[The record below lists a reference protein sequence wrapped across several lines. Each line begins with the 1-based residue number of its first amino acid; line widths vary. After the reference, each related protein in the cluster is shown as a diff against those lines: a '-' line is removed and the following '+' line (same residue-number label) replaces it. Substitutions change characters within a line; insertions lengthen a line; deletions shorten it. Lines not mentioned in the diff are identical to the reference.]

1 MQRSPNYM
9 LKKLKFILLKWFES
23 ILLESSFEHGNYY
36 VQMARRWKPKEF
48 IKLKLMA
55 QKLLK
60 QEVDFSSG
68 IEAPESRIKTSTF
81 GGCLIWMSVSLS
93 RLHNEILKHKMM
105 VLGRKAFGDNEA
117 GYGDKVHMDGIS
129 ILIKETKKR
138 ALHPFHSVKPQP
150 EGSD

>member
-1 MQRSPNYM
+1 M

-36 VQMARRWKPKEF
+36 VQMARRWKPKAF

-81 GGCLIWMSVSLS
+81 GGCLI
-93 RLHNEILKHKMM
+93 
-105 VLGRKAFGDNEA
+105 
-117 GYGDKVHMDGIS
+117 
-129 ILIKETKKR
+129 
-138 ALHPFHSVKPQP
+138 
-150 EGSD
+150 